1 MSQPSPADISLPRSA
16 TALPVLPTVI
26 MQWPNDNAKQLN
38 LNEYEESLME
48 QQTEELRQLE
58 EEYDFY
64 NY

>member
-1 MSQPSPADISLPRSA
+1 
-16 TALPVLPTVI
+16 
-26 MQWPNDNAKQLN
+26 MQWANDNAKQLN

-48 QQTEELRQLE
+48 QQTEELRELE

>member
-1 MSQPSPADISLPRSA
+1 
-16 TALPVLPTVI
+16 